1 MDKLR
6 ELRIENRL
14 TQTELAKRSG
24 VSQPYINELENGK
37 KVNPS
42 IIILG
47 KLANALGA
55 KVSELLDDDVNE
67 GMVDY
72 FRESQM
78 EFYVIAG
85 SA

>member
-1 MDKLR
+1 MKKLR
-6 ELRIENRL
+6 EIRHQNGL
-14 TQTELAKRSG
+14 TQKELACRSG

-47 KLANALGA
+47 KLANALGVT
-55 KVSELLDDDVNE
+55 VSELLDDDVNN
-67 GMVDY
+67 GLADY
-72 FRESQM
+72 FREEQM
-78 EFYVIAG
+78 EYVVMVN